1 MLAIE
6 EVPEGEEIRI
16 PEEAA
21 VAEIHHVVKNNHQ
34 ALHKMVVSTNAME
47 TFLETEHVLLRK
59 AEPVGLAL
67 VTPGAEEDAV
77 GNQADV
83 AAVKVFVETEENDF
97 RMKSKS

>member
-47 TFLETEHVLLRK
+47 RFLETEHVLLRK
-59 AEPVGLAL
+59 TEPVGLAL
-67 VTPGAEEDAV
+67 VTPGAEEDA
-77 GNQADV
+77 GNVESHSRCFEQYAILF
-83 AAVKVFVETEENDF
+83 FVI
-97 RMKSKS
+97 K

>member
-47 TFLETEHVLLRK
+47 TFLEPDYVLLRK
-59 AEPVGLAL
+59 MEPVGLAL
-67 VTPGAEEDAV
+67 VTPIEEEEDACNV
-77 GNQADV
+77 V
-83 AAVKVFVETEENDF
+83 
-97 RMKSKS
+97 